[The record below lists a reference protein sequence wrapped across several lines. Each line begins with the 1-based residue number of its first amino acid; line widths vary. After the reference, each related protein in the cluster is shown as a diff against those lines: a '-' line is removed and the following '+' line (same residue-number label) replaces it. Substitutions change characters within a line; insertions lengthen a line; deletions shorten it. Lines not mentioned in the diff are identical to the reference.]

1 MLSCQFRVIV
11 GQSAIDGGEVNR
23 QLLPVVRGRRFM
35 ASPDEHNLT
44 FLRGSGFLLSLVGV
58 WDLMADE
65 SSPWPKGFLIFK
77 ETKIIAVIE
86 RNEDMRRGVEG
97 TYTVEGNRIIITG
110 LFIDTA
116 PERGAPGDGE
126 FEIDGDILTIKW
138 LSANQTCRTH
148 HKADKFRR
156 RAQAG
161 DGAVLPQVAIYESD
175 APNATSGR

>member
-1 MLSCQFRVIV
+1 
-11 GQSAIDGGEVNR
+11 
-23 QLLPVVRGRRFM
+23 M

-65 SSPWPKGFLIFK
+65 SSPWPSQKGFLIFK

-97 TYTVEGNRIIITG
+97 TYAVEGNRIIITG
-110 LFIDTA
+110 LFVDTA
-116 PERGAPGDGE
+116 PERGALGDGE

-138 LSANQTCRTH
+138 LSTHPTRQTPH
-148 HKADKFRR
+148 HVDTFRR
-156 RAQAG
+156 RAQAV
-161 DGAVLPQVAIYESD
+161 DGVVLPPVAIYASD
-175 APNATSGR
+175 APNATSRR